1 MSIEGEKVKPIGYY
15 GCDCHPFEN
24 WEDLKKYEK
33 QKIEIGAKYKVRHT
47 EKECIAKAVNHGGH
61 IDVFVEPYDCPRCN
75 QSVHKQN
82 LIKIEK

>member
-1 MSIEGEKVKPIGYY
+1 MMSTKEEKVKPIGLY
-15 GCDCHPFEN
+15 GCYCHPFED

-47 EKECIAKAVNHGGH
+47 QLECIVTAVNKGGH

-82 LIKIEK
+82 LIKVK